1 LERKELIQHPQDTLV
16 QYGIQSTL
24 AHLDPFG
31 GISDLWD
38 GITQKTFVNF
48 QPQNGEKMM
57 TVGDP
62 KIASPG
68 RP

>member
-1 LERKELIQHPQDTLV
+1 
-16 QYGIQSTL
+16 
-24 AHLDPFG
+24 LDPFG